1 MMKSGIN
8 MEKDSVED
16 ANIIACPQCNIKN
29 PIESDICYNCGAS
42 LHEIPSK
49 KSGRPWFAVVVFFLF
64 VAVVLYF
71 YYRSDSSPP
80 PSSESNLVS
89 KTPVT
94 PSPKQTQLPEKISA
108 VKSVTESE
116 AAVEKINIPL
126 GLLQIRDIAG
136 HLISEIMVPVV
147 GGGWVA
153 LPTREGIGGYS
164 WVLQMSAADQWNIEG
179 GIINDLDQIS
189 LWRIPEDEI
198 LESPELYPWSAGNP
212 LTWLAL
218 GSQDPPEPVEIDGIG
233 RQGNFYKGSLPDSL
247 NDPGVFL
254 QDGRV
259 VGWSFGDFIEG
270 AFLWAGDAGYNLK
283 AEIRVDDF
291 YRLTFANSREEE
303 FVRALAMGDDYSY
316 LDRLAAF
323 TRAFRVGPRLSA
335 DHTPAY
341 LKPEVVISQMRSL
354 LARAVQD
361 GFGLQAAAYFD
372 AEVLARAGDVSLMS
386 DVVNLTAES
395 FGPEEAVN
403 LMESVIEDLEPKSN
417 REKTQ
422 LNELHSG
429 LYQNW
434 LNALFE
440 AGDIGGAWR
449 VYERGSRKLPD
460 DPNIYLYG
468 VRLALAES
476 DWETAERL
484 LAAKNYPAAL
494 RDQVRILQAQIEEL
508 KGQHEKIVI
517 RFTPGT
523 RQIPVTAAIN
533 QETTQ
538 EFIVDTGA
546 SMVTIPLSTARNLG
560 IVISVRNPRR
570 KVFTAGGELYA
581 PEVVLDSITLEGFET
596 YDVRALVMDIPN
608 QPGLGLLGLNYLRRF
623 RMDLNT
629 DEGLLMLAPK

>member
-1 MMKSGIN
+1 MKSGRN
-8 MEKDSVED
+8 TDKDSAED
-16 ANIIACPQCNIKN
+16 ASIIVCPQCNIKN
-29 PIESDICYNCGAS
+29 PIESDICYNCGAA
-42 LHEIPSK
+42 LHEIPAR
-49 KSGRPWFAVVVFFLF
+49 KSGRPWLVVFGFFLF

-71 YYRSDSSPP
+71 YYRSDSTPP
-80 PSSESNLVS
+80 PSSESNLIS
-89 KTPVT
+89 KTPLT
-94 PSPKQTQLPEKISA
+94 PPPKKKPLPEKAFA
-108 VKSVTESE
+108 VKAVAESE
-116 AAVEKINIPL
+116 ADVEQINVPV
-126 GLLQIRDIAG
+126 GLLQIKDIAG
-136 HLISEIMVPVV
+136 HLISEIMLPVV

-153 LPTREGIGGYS
+153 LPTREGLGGSS
-164 WVLQMSAADQWNIEG
+164 WVLQMSAGDQRDIEG

-198 LESPELYPWSAGNP
+198 LESPELYPWSAGDP
-212 LTWLAL
+212 LSWMAL
-218 GSQDPPEPVEIDGIG
+218 RSQDPPEPVEIGGIG
-233 RQGNFYKGSLPDSL
+233 RQGNFYKGSLPDGI
-247 NDPGVFL
+247 NDSGVFI

-259 VGWSFGDFIEG
+259 VGWTFGDFIDG

-283 AEIRVDDF
+283 AELRVDDY

-303 FVRALAMGDDYSY
+303 FVLALAMGDDYSY

-323 TRAFRVGPRLSA
+323 TRAFRADPRLSA
-335 DHTPAY
+335 DQTPDY
-341 LKPEVVISQMRSL
+341 LKPETVISQMRSL
-354 LARAVQD
+354 LARAVQE

-386 DVVNLTAES
+386 DVVILTAER

-403 LMESVIEDLEPKSN
+403 LTESVIENLEPAGS

-422 LNELHSG
+422 LNELHAG

-434 LNALFE
+434 LNVLFE
-440 AGDIGGAWR
+440 AGDIDGAWR
-449 VYERGSRKLPD
+449 VYERGSRQLPD
-460 DPNIYLYG
+460 DLNIYLFG

-484 LAAKNYPAAL
+484 LAAKDYPAAL
-494 RDQVRILQAQIEEL
+494 RDQVRILQAQTDEL
-508 KGQHEKIVI
+508 KGQHGKIVI
-517 RFTPGT
+517 QFTPGT
-523 RQIPVTAAIN
+523 RQIPVTASIN
-533 QETTQ
+533 QGTTQ

-546 SMVTIPLSTARNLG
+546 SMVTIPFSTARVLG

-570 KVFTAGGELYA
+570 KVFTAGGEIYA
-581 PEVVLDSITLEGFET
+581 PEVILDSITLEGFET
-596 YDVRALVMDIPN
+596 YNVKALVMDIPD

>member
-8 MEKDSVED
+8 MEKDSAED
-16 ANIIACPQCNIKN
+16 GNIIACPQCNIKN
-29 PIESDICYNCGAS
+29 PIESDICYNCGAA
-42 LHEIPSK
+42 LHEIPAK
-49 KSGRPWFAVVVFFLF
+49 KSGRPWIAVVVFFLF

-71 YYRSDSSPP
+71 YFRSESTPP
-80 PSSESNLVS
+80 QSAESNLIS
-89 KTPVT
+89 STPVT
-94 PSPKQTQLPEKISA
+94 PPLKQTPVPEKIAA
-108 VKSVTESE
+108 VKAVTESE
-116 AAVEKINIPL
+116 ADVKQINIPV

-136 HLISEIMVPVV
+136 HLLSEIMVPVV

-153 LPTREGIGGYS
+153 LPTREGIGGSS
-164 WVLQMSAADQWNIEG
+164 WVLQMSAAELDIEG
-179 GIINDLDQIS
+179 GIVNDLDQIS
-189 LWRIPEDEI
+189 LWRVPEDEI
-198 LESPELYPWSAGNP
+198 LESPELYPWSAGNA

-218 GSQDPPEPVEIDGIG
+218 RSQDPPEPVEIDGIE
-233 RQGNFYKGSLPDSL
+233 RQGNFYKGSLPDGI
-247 NDPGVFL
+247 NDSGVFI

-259 VGWSFGDFIEG
+259 VGWTFGDFIEG
-270 AFLWAGDAGYNLK
+270 AFLWAGDASYNLK

-303 FVRALAMGDDYSY
+303 FVRALAMGDDYSV

-323 TRAFRVGPRLSA
+323 ARAFRADPRLSA
-335 DHTPAY
+335 DRTPDY
-341 LKPEVVISQMRSL
+341 LKPQVVISQMRSL
-354 LARAVQD
+354 LGRAVQE

-372 AEVLARAGDVSLMS
+372 AEVLARAGDVPLIS
-386 DVVNLTAES
+386 DVVILTAQS
-395 FGPEEAVN
+395 LGPQEAVN

-417 REKTQ
+417 LEKTQ

-440 AGDIGGAWR
+440 AGDIDGAWR
-449 VYERGSRKLPD
+449 VYERGSRLLPD
-460 DPNIYLYG
+460 DVNIYLYG
-468 VRLALAES
+468 VRLALAEG

-484 LAAKNYPAAL
+484 LAAEKYPAAL

-508 KGQHEKIVI
+508 KGQHGKIVI

-533 QETTQ
+533 QEITQ

-546 SMVTIPLSTARNLG
+546 SMVTIPLSTVRNLG

-570 KVFTAGGELYA
+570 KVFTAAGELYA

-596 YDVRALVMDIPN
+596 YNVKALVMDIPN

-623 RMDLNT
+623 RVDLNT
-629 DEGLLMLAPK
+629 DEGMLMLAPK